1 MGRCPFFSLLL
12 TALVFGWCAVPS
24 AGAQLTDSDLEALRA
39 EGAGRGWTFEIRRTT
54 ASTLPEE
61 ALTGLRL
68 PPPEDPHW
76 KNAPAM
82 TAPKEKADPPS
93 SWDWR
98 ALGGVTPAKDQGA
111 CGSCWAFSTMGV
123 VESAILR
130 ADGVVVDLSE
140 QHLLSCNTS
149 NWGCS
154 GATWGYSWL
163 IDQPDTC
170 GRVGAVLEADYPYTA
185 ARWECLCD
193 APRQYRVREWGYV
206 NGLRPSVDDIKQA
219 LMLHGP
225 LGISIYT
232 NAPFSAYGGGVYN
245 ACDPDATMFDIDHA
259 IMIVGWDDALGD
271 GGAWIIK
278 NSWGEDWGENGFGYV
293 AYGCNLVGFA
303 ANYVVYDGLDAR
315 LSVSP
320 ATGIHLSGPAG
331 GPYTPATAQYT
342 VANNGAAAVNWQVTA
357 PAWIS
362 VSPANGTLSPGGSA
376 QVTVTVNPAGV
387 PATGGLFN
395 GDLVF
400 ALPSLAVEER
410 RQVSLSLPKTLL
422 YSFPLDTDPG
432 WSVTGSWA
440 FGAPLG
446 FSGSNGADP
455 AAAFTGGS
463 VYGYNLAGYYENSM
477 TARYLTTSPLDFTG
491 YQDIELRFMRWL
503 GVESS
508 RYDHAQIQ
516 VSADGGA
523 WVTVWNHEGG
533 NLAESAWTERVVAL
547 PASAANK
554 ASVRVRWVMGP
565 TDSTDVY
572 AGWNLDDIEFRG
584 NPYIPSGDPQSC
596 DIDALPA
603 LFHVLL
609 MIGDTDSDGMLAQAE
624 IVVYVPEAA
633 AFWSMFDPNGDG
645 KVDYDEFISNELIA
659 AVLPELDT
667 DGDNALTQM
676 EISALTDI
684 ITPGIFALVDA
695 DNSGGIDCGDL
706 GLVPPAPCEDCA
718 FPSPGVYEAGD
729 NACLMVPGAFTEDA
743 TFLWHKQGIGELR
756 EGRWTGVHCGSL
768 RIPNIQVEDA
778 GTYYCHYAD
787 GAGKDTYAVYTVT
800 LRVAEDLPAASPPML
815 ALAGLL
821 AAVLGVWSLRRG
833 PKICE

>member
-1 MGRCPFFSLLL
+1 S
-12 TALVFGWCAVPS
+12 
-24 AGAQLTDSDLEALRA
+24 
-39 EGAGRGWTFEIRRTT
+39 
-54 ASTLPEE
+54 
-61 ALTGLRL
+61 GLRL
-68 PPPEDPHW
+68 PPPDAPHW

-82 TAPKEKADPPS
+82 PAPKEKADPPS

-98 ALGGVTPAKDQGA
+98 ALGGVTPVKDQGS

-149 NWGCS
+149 DWGCS

-163 IDQPDTC
+163 IDQPDAC
-170 GRVGAVLEADYPYTA
+170 GLVGAVFEADYPYTA
-185 ARWECLCD
+185 TRWECRCD
-193 APRQYRVREWGYV
+193 APRHYRIREWGYV

-245 ACDPDATMFDIDHA
+245 ACDPDATLFDIDHA

-271 GGAWIIK
+271 AGAWIIK
-278 NSWGEDWGENGFGYV
+278 NSWGADWGENGFGYV

-320 ATGIHLSGPAG
+320 ATGHHISGPAG
-331 GPYTPATAQYT
+331 GPYTPETAQYT
-342 VANNGAAAVNWQVTA
+342 VANNGPVSVQWTVTA

-362 VSPANGTLSPGGSA
+362 TAPAGGTLASGQSEE
-376 QVTVTVNPAGV
+376 VTVTVNPAGV

-410 RQVSLSLPKTLL
+410 RQVSLSLPKQVLH
-422 YSFPLDTDPG
+422 SFPLDTDPG
-432 WSVTGSWA
+432 WSVTGGWA
-440 FGAPLG
+440 FGPPQG
-446 FSGSNGADP
+446 FSGPNGADP
-455 AAAFTGGS
+455 AAAFTGAN

-477 TARYLTTSPLDFTG
+477 TARYLTTPPLDFTG
-491 YQDIELRFMRWL
+491 HQDIELRFMRWL

-508 RYDHAQIQ
+508 RYDHAQVQ
-516 VSADGGA
+516 ASVDGGA
-523 WVTVWNHEGG
+523 WVTLWNHEGG

-565 TDSTDVY
+565 TDGTDVY

-584 NPYIPSGDPQSC
+584 NPYAPSGDPQSC
-596 DIDALPA
+596 DIDSLPA
-603 LFHVLL
+603 LFKTLL
-609 MIGDTDSDGMLAQAE
+609 VIGDTDNDGMLAKTE
-624 IVVYVPEAA
+624 IVVYVPEAEP
-633 AFWSMFDPNGDG
+633 FWYLFDPNGDG
-645 KVDYDEFISNELIA
+645 RVDYDEFIANELVA
-659 AVLPELDT
+659 TVLPELDAN
-667 DGDNALTQM
+667 GDNTLSLA
-676 EISALTDI
+676 EINALTDI
-684 ITPGIFALVDA
+684 ITPGILALVDL

-729 NACLMVPGAFTEDA
+729 DACLMVPGAFSEEA
-743 TFLWHKQGIGELR
+743 LFLWHKEGIGELR
-756 EGRWTGVHCGSL
+756 EGRWLGVQCRSL
-768 RIPNIQVEDA
+768 HIPNLQAEDS
-778 GTYYCHYAD
+778 GTYYCHYTD

-800 LRVAEDLPAASPPML
+800 IRVAEELPAASAPIL
-815 ALAGLL
+815 ALAVLL
-821 AAVLGVWSLRRG
+821 AAVLGAGCLGRKRG
-833 PKICE
+833 CPPSVAG